1 MKAGVNLTDNLMDPK
16 TASSQEALD
25 AVFSRA
31 FGRVPIFEFF
41 EKPGNEY
48 RSRRF
53 GAAMHGV
60 SLAVASDALVTSK
73 YFVGLWTRGEN

>member
-1 MKAGVNLTDNLMDPK
+1 MKAGVYLTDNLMDPK
-16 TASSQEALD
+16 TAASQEALD

-31 FGRVPIFEFF
+31 FGRVPCFEFL

-48 RSRRF
+48 RLRRF

-60 SLAVASDALVTSK
+60 SSAVASDALVTSK
-73 YFVGLWTRGEN
+73 CFVGL

>member
-1 MKAGVNLTDNLMDPK
+1 MNAAVYLTDNLMDPK

-25 AVFSRA
+25 APFNQA
-31 FGRVPIFEFF
+31 FGRVPVFEFF

-48 RSRRF
+48 RLRRF

-60 SLAVASDALVTSK
+60 SSAAASDALVTSK
-73 YFVGLWTRGEN
+73 HFVGLWIRDEN